1 MIAAASFVI
10 VRDAAILRRAEREA
24 GMSIDRRRV
33 LFLTGG
39 AALAASGLS
48 RASAHEY
55 EKGGIK
61 VEHPWL
67 RAPRDGE
74 SDANLFM
81 VVYNRG
87 DAADRLI
94 GVKSSEIGGFDLH
107 VAPQFAVAAD
117 AIFFPNGSKVTLAP
131 GGSFVHLSGI
141 KKINPVGWGFELT
154 LVFEKA
160 GDLLIDAAIDAPDA
174 AHAHDAEAM
183 ERWEKA
189 HETPQAG
196 EAPAEDHRSGH
207 EEPKGRGEAQPGVG
221 EPQPAQ
227 Q

>member
-1 MIAAASFVI
+1 
-10 VRDAAILRRAEREA
+10 
-24 GMSIDRRRV
+24 MSIDRRRV
-33 LFLTGG
+33 LLLSGA
-39 AALAASGLS
+39 AALAAGGLGF
-48 RASAHEY
+48 ANAHEY
-55 EKGGIK
+55 EKGGLK

-94 GVKSSEIGGFDLH
+94 GVKSPEIGGFDLH

-117 AIFFPNGSKVTLAP
+117 AIFFPNGAKVTLAP
-131 GGSFVHLSGI
+131 GGSFIHLSGI

-160 GDLLIDAAIDAPDA
+160 GEMLIDAAIDAPDA

-189 HETPQAG
+189 NSRGAAD
-196 EAPAEDHRSGH
+196 APREGDMHQEDHRSGH
-207 EEPKGRGEAQPGVG
+207 EEMKGPGEMGPDAG
-221 EPQPAQ
+221 EPRQAQ
-227 Q
+227 

>member
-1 MIAAASFVI
+1 
-10 VRDAAILRRAEREA
+10 
-24 GMSIDRRRV
+24 MSINRRRV

-39 AALAASGLS
+39 AAFAASGLGL
-48 RASAHEY
+48 ANAHEY
-55 EKGGIK
+55 QKGGLK

-94 GVKSSEIGGFDLH
+94 GVKSPEIGGFDLH
-107 VAPQFAVAAD
+107 VAPQFAVSTD

-131 GGSFVHLSGI
+131 GGSFVRLSGV
-141 KKINPVGWGFELT
+141 KKISPVGGGFGLT
-154 LVFEKA
+154 LVFDKA
-160 GDLLIDAAIDAPDA
+160 GELQVDAAIDAPDA
-174 AHAHDAEAM
+174 AHAHDAEARA
-183 ERWEKA
+183 RWEKA
-189 HETPQAG
+189 HGRGAE
-196 EAPAEDHRSGH
+196 EDHRSSH
-207 EEPKGRGEAQPGVG
+207 EEKGQGEAQPGAG

-227 Q
+227 